1 MSPERWK
8 QVEEIFQ
15 SALDLPEAERTE
27 YISTACGGDDELCRQ
42 VTALVEQY
50 EESGDFIEQPAQV
63 VVDIRTGAGLFRTG
77 SMDEAGEP
85 LPDPMIGRRI
95 GPYKLIKEIGRG
107 GMGAVYLAERADGE
121 FRQRVAVKLIKRG
134 MDTDFILRRFRN
146 ERQILATL
154 DHPNIGRL
162 LDGGTTEDG
171 LPYFVMEYIE
181 GLPLYRYCDER
192 RLNVRQRLRLF
203 CQLCD
208 AVSYAHRGHVIHRDI
223 KPSNVL
229 VTATGT
235 PKLLDFGIAKLLNPE
250 LVGDIT
256 HDPTATAMR
265 LMTPEYA
272 SPEQALGQ
280 PVSTATDIYSLG
292 VLLYELLTGHKPYHL
307 HARASHEIARVICEE
322 EPERPSEVVTDTDDL
337 LFPHPPGGE
346 SQALS
351 FVYENR
357 GATAESLR
365 RELAGDLDN
374 VVMKALRKEP
384 GDRYESAQA
393 LRDDL
398 ARHIEGKPVLAP
410 SYFPSPGRIVPEAR
424 QSVEKSL
431 AVLPLRV
438 IGRSSDEETDG
449 YLGVGLADALITRL
463 GSLRRFALRP
473 TSSVLRFNDENTDPL
488 AAGRELGVSF
498 VLEGR
503 IHRDRERIRVTLQL
517 LDVRRGSAV
526 WAGQFDQKFTDVLA
540 LEDAVSSQVAE
551 ALVPELTGGERQRL
565 AKGGTDSVEA
575 HEAYLRGRYHW
586 NSFTE
591 EGLARALTYFHD
603 AVAIDPNYA
612 LPHAGIADYFNW
624 LGVYCVMPFSE
635 TSAAA
640 KEAALRAVQLDPSL
654 PEGYAALGFATLTHE
669 FDWGAGEANCRRAV
683 ALNPNYTTAHVW
695 YAYQLMMEGRFDE
708 AAREARSALRL
719 DPLSAM
725 TLHTATWCNY
735 QSRRYD
741 DAVAAARR
749 LVALEP
755 SHGIGHLFLGHTL
768 AQAGEYEEAI
778 NEGLEAADI
787 FARSPYSLSWLAM
800 TYAEAGRP
808 AEARALLREI
818 EEGAAGRYVSPFL
831 LAMVHCG
838 LGDREAALALLE
850 EAYTIRDAW
859 LVWLGVEPRLD
870 PLRDDPR
877 FRDLMRR
884 TNNPLSARRD
894 AAAAPQQQQAAARTV
909 AVLPLQVIGAPRGEE
924 ADAYL
929 GVGLADA
936 LITRLSNVQR
946 FAVRPTSSVT
956 RFSGEGVD
964 PFAAGRELGA
974 EYVVSGHVQRAGERV
989 RVSVQLLNVS
999 AGTTVWADTFDER
1012 FTDVLGMQDEIST
1025 RVAEALV
1032 PRLSGDERQRL
1043 AKRGTD
1049 NVEAFEAYLRGRYH
1063 LSLMTPDSLAKSLAQ
1078 FEQAASLDPAYA
1090 VAHAAM
1096 ADCYFCMTAYG
1107 GEPPRY
1113 CGERARAAGERAV
1126 QLDDQLGEAHAILG
1140 FIALYYD
1147 LDRSE
1152 AERLLRRA
1160 LRLSPN
1166 FALGYVFQSVL
1177 QIGRGD
1183 ADAAVSSARR
1193 AVELDP
1199 ASPFNRQHLAWT
1211 LYHARRFDEAQA
1223 QAARSFATDPD
1234 YGHARSGYG
1243 WILRQAGRYEEA
1255 VEHGRRAAELMRAPW
1270 PVASL
1275 AATYAAMGE
1284 REEARALLDKLAAES
1299 AAGRHVSPFNLA
1311 VAHLHLGERG
1321 RALELLEESLEVR
1334 DVWNVWIPTEPQ
1346 LDPLR
1351 GEPRFEEMLRR
1362 LGSTAVPAG
1371 RTIRPRATP
1380 AAAPLPASPAAAA
1393 PAPRRTQDDE
1403 AHQLYVAGRY
1413 YATRRTAEGLRQ
1425 AIERL
1430 ERAVERDPTFA
1441 LAYAE
1446 MADCYALLN
1455 WYVEPPP
1462 GDAWES
1468 AKRAA
1473 QKAVEADAELA
1484 EAHASLGFVIC
1495 HYDRDFAAA
1504 ERELRRAVELNPANP
1519 VARRWHAFN
1528 LSAMGRHTE
1537 AIAEIKK
1544 ARELNPRSPVMA
1556 TAVANVLFLARRF
1569 DETIEQCH
1577 RALELD
1583 PGSVAAHV
1591 VLRWA
1596 YERKG
1601 LHDEALSVF
1610 EQERVFAG
1618 ETPTTRAKRAHVF
1631 AAAGRTEEAR
1641 ELLRELIGRRDTEWV
1656 TAYEIAVVLALL
1668 GERDAGLEWLERA
1681 GREHTVGFTFARVDP
1696 HLDPLRSDPRF
1707 DDVLARHGHAPS
1719 AAASQHAPS
1728 TRPFTDAEEETGEV
1742 SGDAVTL
1749 PEAAL

>member
-8 QVEEIFQ
+8 QVEEVFQ
-15 SALDLPEAERTE
+15 SALDLPEAERAG
-27 YISTACGGDDELCRQ
+27 YISAACAGDEELGRQ
-42 VTALVEQY
+42 VVALVEQY
-50 EESGDFIEQPAQV
+50 EEAGDFIERPAQV
-63 VVDIRTGAGLFRTG
+63 VVDIRTGAGLFTTG
-77 SMDEAGEP
+77 AAGEAGEP
-85 LPDPMIGRRI
+85 LPDPLLGRRV
-95 GPYKLIKEIGRG
+95 GPYKLIREIGRG

-162 LDGGTTEDG
+162 LDGGTTDDG

-229 VTATGT
+229 VTASGT

-280 PVSTATDIYSLG
+280 PVTTATDIYSLG

-307 HARASHEIARVICEE
+307 RARASHEIARVICEE
-322 EPERPSEVVTDTDDL
+322 EPERPSEVITDTDDL

-384 GDRYESAQA
+384 GDRYESARA

-398 ARHIEGKPVLAP
+398 TRHIEGQPVLAP
-410 SYFPSPGRIVPEAR
+410 SYFPSPGRVVPEAR
-424 QSVEKSL
+424 QAVEKSL

-438 IGRSSDEETDG
+438 IGRSNDEETDG

-473 TSSVLRFNDENTDPL
+473 TSSVLRFNDERTDPL

-517 LDVRRGSAV
+517 LDVRKGSAV

-586 NSFTE
+586 SSFTE
-591 EGLARALTYFHD
+591 EGLARALTHFHD

-654 PEGYAALGFATLTHE
+654 PEGYAALGFATLTHD
-669 FDWGAGEANCRRAV
+669 FDWGAAEAHCRRAV

-708 AAREARSALRL
+708 ASREARSALRL

-755 SHGIGHLFLGHTL
+755 THGVGHLFLGHTL
-768 AQAGEYEEAI
+768 AQAGEYDEAI
-778 NEGLEAADI
+778 AEGLEAAEI
-787 FARSPYSLSWLAM
+787 FSRSPYSLSWLAM
-800 TYAEAGRP
+800 TYAEAERP
-808 AEARALLREI
+808 DEARRLLREI
-818 EEGAAGRYVSPFL
+818 EEGSAGRYVSPFL

-850 EAYTIRDAW
+850 EAFTIRDAW

-884 TNNPLSARRD
+884 TNNPLAARRD
-894 AAAAPQQQQAAARTV
+894 AVAPQQQQSAARSV
-909 AVLPLQVIGAPRGEE
+909 AVLPLRVLGAPHGGE
-924 ADAYL
+924 ADGYL

-936 LITRLSNVQR
+936 LITRLSNVPR
-946 FAVRPTSSVT
+946 FAVRPTGSVM
-956 RFSGEGVD
+956 RFGGEDVD

-974 EYVVSGHVQRAGERV
+974 EYVVTGHVQRAGGRV
-989 RVSVQLLNVS
+989 RVSVQLLNVA
-999 AGTTVWADTFDER
+999 AGTTVWADTFDEE
-1012 FTDVLGMQDEIST
+1012 FTDVLRIQDEVST
-1025 RVAEALV
+1025 RIAEALV

-1049 NVEAFEAYLRGRYH
+1049 SVEAHEAYLRGRYH
-1063 LSLMTPDSLAKSLAQ
+1063 VNLVTPGDLAKSLEHFAR
-1078 FEQAASLDPAYA
+1078 AVSLDPNYA
-1090 VAHAAM
+1090 LAHAAA
-1096 ADCYFCMTAYG
+1096 ADCYFCMAAFTGAN
-1107 GEPPRY
+1107 PRE
-1113 CGERARAAGERAV
+1113 CGERAREAAERAIR
-1126 QLDDQLGEAHAILG
+1126 LDDQLGEAYAVLG
-1140 FIALYYD
+1140 FVSLFYD
-1147 LDRSE
+1147 LDRAE

-1166 FALGYVFQSVL
+1166 YALGHVFQSIV
-1177 QIGRGD
+1177 QGGRGD
-1183 ADAAVSSARR
+1183 GDAAVATSRR

-1199 ASPFNRQHLAWT
+1199 ASAFNRQHLAWV
-1211 LYHARRFDEAQA
+1211 LYQARRFDEAQT
-1223 QAARSFATDPD
+1223 QAARGFAADPD
-1234 YGHARSGYG
+1234 FGHARTVYG
-1243 WILRQAGRYEEA
+1243 WILRHAGRHEEA
-1255 VEHGRRAAELMRAPW
+1255 AEHGRRAVELMHGAPW

-1275 AATYAAMGE
+1275 AATYAAMGKTDDARDLLE
-1284 REEARALLDKLAAES
+1284 RLAGES
-1299 AAGRHVSPFNLA
+1299 AAGRHVSPYTLA
-1311 VAHLHLGERG
+1311 VAHLHLGERD
-1321 RALELLEESLEVR
+1321 RALALIEESVEAR
-1334 DVWNVWIPTEPQ
+1334 DVWTIWVPTEPQ

-1351 GEPRFEEMLRR
+1351 GEPRFEELLRR
-1362 LGSTAVPAG
+1362 LVGSAVPPG
-1371 RTIRPRATP
+1371 RTIRPRAAPAP
-1380 AAAPLPASPAAAA
+1380 AANAAA

-1430 ERAVERDPTFA
+1430 GRAVERDPSFA

-1462 GDAWES
+1462 ADAWEC

-1473 QKAVEADAELA
+1473 LRAVEADPELA
-1484 EAHASLGFVIC
+1484 EAHASLGFVTC

-1537 AIAEIKK
+1537 AVAEIKK

-1556 TAVANVLFLARRF
+1556 TAIANVLFLARRF
-1569 DETIEQCH
+1569 DEAIEQCH

-1618 ETPTTRAKRAHVF
+1618 ETPTTRAKRAHVL
-1631 AAAGRTEEAR
+1631 AAAGRTDEAR
-1641 ELLRELIGRRDTEWV
+1641 RLLRELIERRDNEWV

-1668 GERDAGLEWLERA
+1668 GERDEGLEWLDRA

-1696 HLDPLRSDPRF
+1696 HLDPLRPDPRF
-1707 DDVLARHGHAPS
+1707 EEILARHGHAPS
-1719 AAASQHAPS
+1719 APPYHSPS
-1728 TRPFTDAEEETGEV
+1728 TRPDTAAEEA

>member
-8 QVEEIFQ
+8 QVEEVFQ
-15 SALDLPEAERTE
+15 AALDLPEAERAE
-27 YISTACGGDDELCRQ
+27 YISTACAGDEELCQQ
-42 VTALVEQY
+42 VTALVDQY

-63 VVDIRTGAGLFRTG
+63 VVDIRTGAGLFTTG
-77 SMDEAGEP
+77 AMDEMGEP
-85 LPDPMIGRRI
+85 TPDPMIGRRI
-95 GPYKLIKEIGRG
+95 GPYKLIQEIGRG

-229 VTATGT
+229 VTASGT

-280 PVSTATDIYSLG
+280 PVTTATDIYSLG

-322 EPERPSEVVTDTDDL
+322 EPERPSEVITDTDDL

-365 RELAGDLDN
+365 RDLAGDLDN

-398 ARHIEGKPVLAP
+398 MRHIEGKPVLAP

-424 QSVEKSL
+424 QAVEKSL

-517 LDVRRGSAV
+517 LDVRKGSAV

-591 EGLARALTYFHD
+591 EGLARALTHFHD

-624 LGVYCVMPFSE
+624 LGVYCVMPFAE

-640 KEAALRAVQLDPSL
+640 KEAALRAVQLDPAL
-654 PEGYAALGFATLTHE
+654 PEGYAALGFATLTHD
-669 FDWGAGEANCRRAV
+669 FDWGTAEAHCRRAV

-755 SHGIGHLFLGHTL
+755 THGIGHLFLGHTL
-768 AQAGEYEEAI
+768 AQAGEYDEAI
-778 NEGLEAADI
+778 TEGLEAAEV
-787 FARSPYSLSWLAM
+787 FSRSPYSLSWLAM

-808 AEARALLREI
+808 EEARSLLREI
-818 EEGAAGRYVSPFL
+818 EETSAGRYVSPYL

-838 LGDREAALALLE
+838 LGDSEAALALLE
-850 EAYTIRDAW
+850 EAHTIRDAW
-859 LVWLGVEPRLD
+859 LTWLGVEPRLD

-884 TNNPLSARRD
+884 TNNPLAARRD
-894 AAAAPQQQQAAARTV
+894 AAAPQQQQAAPRSV
-909 AVLPLQVIGAPRGEE
+909 AVLPLKVIGAPRDEE
-924 ADAYL
+924 TDGYL

-946 FAVRPTSSVT
+946 FAVRPTGSVM
-956 RFSGEGVD
+956 RFGGEGVD

-999 AGTTVWADTFDER
+999 AGTTVWADSFDEE
-1012 FTDVLGMQDEIST
+1012 FTDVLRIQDEVST

-1043 AKRGTD
+1043 AKRGT
-1049 NVEAFEAYLRGRYH
+1049 NSVEAFEAYLRGRYH
-1063 LSLMTPDSLAKSLAQ
+1063 LSLVTPDNLARSLAQ
-1078 FEQAASLDPAYA
+1078 FERAVSLDARYA
-1090 VAHAAM
+1090 LAHAGM
-1096 ADCYFCMTAYG
+1096 AECYFCMTAFAG
-1107 GEPPRY
+1107 APPREY
-1113 CGERARAAGERAV
+1113 GELARAAGERAIR
-1126 QLDDQLGEAHAILG
+1126 LDDQLGEAYAILG
-1140 FIALYYD
+1140 FISLFHD
-1147 LDRSE
+1147 LDRAE
-1152 AERLLRRA
+1152 AERLLRRS

-1166 FALGYVFQSVL
+1166 YALGHVFNSVL
-1177 QIGRGD
+1177 QVGRGD
-1183 ADAAVSSARR
+1183 ADAAVSSSRR
-1193 AVELDP
+1193 AAELDP
-1199 ASPFNRQHLAWT
+1199 ASAFNRQHLAWI
-1211 LYHARRFDEAQA
+1211 LYHARRFDEAQT
-1223 QAARSFATDPD
+1223 QAARTFATDPD
-1234 YGHARSGYG
+1234 FGHGRTTYG
-1243 WILRQAGRYEEA
+1243 WILRQAGRFDEA
-1255 VEHGRRAAELMRAPW
+1255 AEHGRRAVELMGGAPW

-1275 AATYAAMGE
+1275 AATYAADGKQG
-1284 REEARALLDKLAAES
+1284 EARALLEQLARDAS
-1299 AAGRHVSPFNLA
+1299 AGRHVSPFNLA
-1311 VAHLHLGERG
+1311 VAHLHLGEREC
-1321 RALELLEESLEVR
+1321 ALSLLEESLEVR
-1334 DVWNVWIPTEPQ
+1334 DVWSVWMPTEPQ
-1346 LDPLR
+1346 LDALR
-1351 GEPRFEEMLRR
+1351 GEARFEELLRR
-1362 LGSTAVPAG
+1362 IGGAAVPSG

-1380 AAAPLPASPAAAA
+1380 APPPAPAANAAAA

-1430 ERAVERDPTFA
+1430 ERAVERDPSFA

-1462 GDAWES
+1462 DDAWEC

-1473 QKAVEADAELA
+1473 QNAVEADPELA

-1495 HYDRDFAAA
+1495 HYDRDFASA
-1504 ERELRRAVELNPANP
+1504 ERELRRAVELNSANP

-1537 AIAEIKK
+1537 AISEIKK

-1569 DETIEQCH
+1569 DEAIEQCH

-1641 ELLRELIGRRDTEWV
+1641 ELLRELIEKRDTEWV

-1668 GERDAGLEWLERA
+1668 GERDEGLEWLERA

-1696 HLDPLRSDPRF
+1696 HLDPLRPDPRF
-1707 DDVLARHGHAPS
+1707 EEILVRHGHAPS
-1719 AAASQHAPS
+1719 APHHPSPS
-1728 TRPFTDAEEETGEV
+1728 TRPVTAAGEEV